1 MARFNAE
8 GIDGLMLTLQQFEEI
23 PDDVVEE
30 MLIAGGAVVE
40 AAQKA
45 EIRSLG
51 LVESGRLADSI
62 QSVSKVGKRDGIRK
76 RFVLVYPAGSHHKY
90 TRRKKT
96 KAYKRSKHGRTYT
109 VGGDVKTATNAEV
122 GFVHE
127 FGAPRAG
134 IPAKQWMAKAN
145 EKSADAM
152 VAAEMA
158 VYDKWLK
165 SMDL

>member
-1 MARFNAE
+1 MAQFSVQ
-8 GIDGLMLTLQQFEEI
+8 GIDGLALSFQEIAQI
-23 PDDVVEE
+23 PDSVVEE
-30 MLIAGGAVVE
+30 MLSAGGEVVA

-62 QSVSKVGKRDGIRK
+62 QSASKVGKRGGEQK
-76 RFVLVYPAGSHHKY
+76 RYVLVYPSGTHHKY

-96 KAYKRSKHGRTYT
+96 KVYKRSRHGRTYT
-109 VGGDVKTATNAEV
+109 VGGDMKTATNAEV

-127 FGAPRAG
+127 FGAPHAG

-145 EKSADAM
+145 EKSAAAM
-152 VAAEMA
+152 VAAEVA

-165 SMDL
+165 SIDL